1 MRERSVKAGTVIFRE
16 RDPSDEVLVILDG
29 TVEVLRNHGERQ
41 VLLGALKAGQIFGE
55 MGVISGKPRSATAR
69 AVSNVTLASIPKDE
83 FIAAF
88 GSGDS
93 MALRILR
100 MVCERL
106 RDADNRI
113 TASELW
119 KARVVV
125 DSIGSI
131 RLLPA
136 SGLVENQI
144 DAAGVIIEGLPYTVG
159 RQILAN
165 EPTLASPNELFLQ
178 VEESCALSPRHFV
191 IEDLFGDLIVHDL
204 DSDAGTLVN
213 GKRIARNE
221 DSRVSLLQA
230 GRNDIQVGGPDS
242 PIRFTLVIE
251 TL

>member
-1 MRERSVKAGTVIFRE
+1 MRERNVKAGTIIFRE
-16 RDPSDEVLVILDG
+16 GEPSDEVLVILDG
-29 TVEVLRNHGERQ
+29 MVEVLRNYGDQ
-41 VLLGALKAGQIFGE
+41 PVLLGALKAGQIVGE
-55 MGVISGKPRSATAR
+55 MGVISGRPRSATAR
-69 AVSNVTLASIPKDE
+69 AVSDVTLAGIPKDE
-83 FIAAF
+83 FVAAF
-88 GSGDS
+88 GSSDS

-100 MVCERL
+100 MLCERL

-113 TASELW
+113 TASELR

-125 DSIGSI
+125 DSIASI

-136 SGLVENQI
+136 SGPVESQI
-144 DAAGVIIEGLPYTVG
+144 DAAGLIIEGLPYTVG

-178 VEESCALSPRHFV
+178 VDESCALSPRHFV

-204 DSDAGTLVN
+204 DSDAGTVVN
-213 GKRIARNE
+213 GRRIARNE

-230 GRNDIQVGGPDS
+230 GRNDIQLGAPDS
-242 PIRFTLVIE
+242 PIRFTLVVE